1 ELPGTSHIS
10 IVDRDGNAL
19 SMTTTIESGFGSNL
33 MVRGF
38 LLNNEL
44 TDFSF
49 RPSRDGKDIANR
61 VEPGKRP
68 RSSMAPTIAFDADGE
83 LALVVGSPGG
93 SRIIEYVAKTI
104 VAVLDW
110 DMDIQSAINLGHLT
124 NRNGGTDLEAGT
136 EMAALEAALTARGH
150 SVKVRDLNSG
160 LHGIQVSADGL
171 VGGADPRREGI
182 AKGD

>member
-1 ELPGTSHIS
+1 
-10 IVDRDGNAL
+10 
-19 SMTTTIESGFGSNL
+19 
-33 MVRGF
+33 
-38 LLNNEL
+38 
-44 TDFSF
+44 
-49 RPSRDGKDIANR
+49 
-61 VEPGKRP
+61 
-68 RSSMAPTIAFDADGE
+68 TIAFDADGE